1 MNRIHSTMKIHIR
14 FLFLVFLFPYANK
27 LHSQSQVALEQIQI
41 YSTTQPKLNYWHL
54 PEDIGFIENAL
65 DTGLFAKLN
74 LQRAPQQKAIKTI
87 LTKQSQV
94 GKISINWEQTRSIP
108 FHAYLE
114 IYELDPNFAYQNKI
128 IDIVEERVDSLQSVW
143 VIACTLFN
151 QKRDRVYQKTI
162 AMGMTPMQSFGMGY
176 PIWSTTP
183 FALFQALGKGV
194 GILEPELDDITY
206 IDTKVPFAYAT
217 DNYWMPL
224 IHNKP
229 RIPLDT
235 NKQFFSYSSNNEL
248 QLLRIPTAM
257 LNKIDLK
264 NKAANYRYKQTIDQI
279 KKYRTG
285 LSGKEFY
292 VVIQPLRN
300 VKANKDYTLN
310 AFLEFNPYAAENNSF
325 IIQQALQFMPNF
337 PHAIY
342 EGKDSIGQFSVQE
355 KIWEEGK
362 YLNVDVL
369 YNGFDS
375 TKQYKMGTFNG
386 PEKIIH
392 SKVIEGTIYKHS
404 FAIKMSAN
412 NRLKTILLDDKI
424 VMIVEGTNK
433 PHQMVSMDNDIPIEI
448 KNLLLLMA
456 YGEIFQS
463 PN

>member
-1 MNRIHSTMKIHIR
+1 MKIPIR
-14 FLFLVFLFPYANK
+14 YLFLVFLLPYASN

-54 PEDIGFIENAL
+54 PEDIGFIERAL

-74 LQRAPQQKAIKTI
+74 LQRVTQPKTI
-87 LTKQSQV
+87 KSVLTKQSQV
-94 GKISINWEQTRSIP
+94 GKISINWEQTRSTP

-114 IYELDPNFAYQNKI
+114 IYELEPNFAYQNKI
-128 IDIVEERVDSLQSVW
+128 IDIVEDRVDSLQSVW
-143 VIACTLFN
+143 VIACTVFN
-151 QKRDRVYQKTI
+151 QNRDRIYQKTI

-183 FALFQALGKGV
+183 FALFQAIGKGV

-229 RIPLDT
+229 RISIDT
-235 NKQFFSYSSNNEL
+235 NKQFFSYSSSNEL

-264 NKAANYRYKQTIDQI
+264 NKGTNYRYKQTIDQI

-292 VVIQPLRN
+292 EVIQPLRN

-325 IIQQALQFMPNF
+325 ISQQALQFMPNF
-337 PHAIY
+337 SHTIY

-355 KIWEEGK
+355 KVWEEGK
-362 YLNVDVL
+362 YYNMDVL
-369 YNGFDS
+369 YNGYDT
-375 TKQYKMGTFNG
+375 TKQYKVGTSNG

-392 SKVIEGTIYKHS
+392 SKVIMGSIYKHP
-404 FAIKMSAN
+404 FAIQISAD
-412 NRLKTILLDDKI
+412 NRQKTILLDDKI
-424 VMIVEGTNK
+424 VMIVEGANK
-433 PHQMVSMDNDIPIEI
+433 PHQMVNMANDIPLDV

>member
-1 MNRIHSTMKIHIR
+1 MNRIHSTMKIPLR
-14 FLFLVFLFPYANK
+14 FLFLVFLFPYTNY
-27 LHSQSQVALEQIQI
+27 LYSQSQVALEQIQI
-41 YSTTQPKLNYWHL
+41 YSTTQPKLKYWHL
-54 PEDIGFIENAL
+54 PEDIGFIEKAL

-74 LQRAPQQKAIKTI
+74 LQRVAPQKTIKTV

-94 GKISINWEQTRSIP
+94 GKISINWEQTRNIP

-114 IYELDPNFAYQNKI
+114 IYELDPRFAYQNKI
-128 IDIVEERVDSLQSVW
+128 IDILEERVDSMQSVW
-143 VIACTLFN
+143 VIACTVFN
-151 QKRDRVYQKTI
+151 EKRDRLYQKTI
-162 AMGMTPMQSFGMGY
+162 AMGMTPMQSIGMGY
-176 PIWSTTP
+176 PMWSTTP
-183 FALFQALGKGV
+183 VALFQALGKGV
-194 GILEPELDDITY
+194 GLLEPELDDITY

-235 NKQFFSYSSNNEL
+235 NKQFFSYSNNNDL
-248 QLLRIPTAM
+248 QLLRIPTAL

-264 NKAANYRYKQTIDQI
+264 NKGANYRYRQTIDQI
-279 KKYRTG
+279 KKNRTG

-292 VVIQPLRN
+292 EVIQPLRN
-300 VKANKDYTLN
+300 VKANKNYTLN
-310 AFLEFNPYAAENNSF
+310 AFLEFDPYAAENNSF
-325 IIQQALQFMPNF
+325 VFQQALQFMPQLT
-337 PHAIY
+337 HTIY

-355 KIWEEGK
+355 NVWEEGK

-369 YNGFDS
+369 YNGYDS
-375 TKQYKMGTFNG
+375 TKQYKMGNFNG

-392 SKVIEGTIYKHS
+392 SKVIAGTIYKHS
-404 FAIKMSAN
+404 FAIKIGAN

-424 VMIVEGTNK
+424 VMIVEGLNK
-433 PHQMVSMDNDIPIEI
+433 PHQMVNLANDLTIEI